1 MNLARQK
8 KPISPAKSMAK
19 QMLFRY
25 REATWRTRRLPDFM
39 IIGAQKSGTS
49 SLYYYLKQ
57 HRQISS
63 SYVKEV
69 HYFDGGL
76 KPNIDNFEKGLSWYR
91 SNFPRAE
98 MIRKRRKVFDSSPL
112 YLFNPI
118 VPKRISDII
127 PKVKLIAVLR
137 NPTERAISHYFYEK
151 KLGYESLPIMDA
163 FLAEEE
169 RLRPIL
175 ERQDYK
181 HTNFIHFSYKSR
193 GLYYEQLNRYLK
205 YFSMS
210 NILII
215 DSASLFS
222 NPESTLQQV
231 FQFIGVDDKFVVED
245 LQARNVSMNRTKVAP
260 EIYEY
265 LDKFYCSHNH
275 QLYELIGEKFK
286 W

>member
-1 MNLARQK
+1 MNSAIHKTAFSQ
-8 KPISPAKSMAK
+8 AKSAIK
-19 QMLFRY
+19 QVISHY
-25 REATWRTRRLPDFM
+25 REATWRSRNLPEFM

-49 SLYYYLKQ
+49 SLYYYLSQHKQ
-57 HRQISS
+57 VVP

-76 KPNIDNFEKGLSWYR
+76 KPSIDNFKKGLSWYR
-91 SNFPRAE
+91 SNFPRAGA
-98 MIRKRRKVFDSSPL
+98 IGNCRKTFDSSPL

-118 VPKRISDII
+118 VPKRISNIL

-193 GLYYEQLNRYLK
+193 GLYYDQIKRYLK

-210 NILII
+210 NILVIN
-215 DSASLFS
+215 SVSLFDD
-222 NPESTLQQV
+222 PESTLRRV
-231 FQFIGVDDKFVVED
+231 FQFIGVDDEFDVED
-245 LQARNVSMNRTKVAP
+245 LHACNVSKNRTKVAP
-260 EIYEY
+260 AIYEY
-265 LDKFYCSHNH
+265 LDEYYCSQNH
-275 QLYELIGEKFK
+275 LLYELIGEDFN